1 MLTVTWCS
9 LFFLCGCDGAC
20 LLLGRTADLKGGGGV
35 LSVSSHFSGH
45 WLFCEC
51 PKLGRAD
58 TVLLLCVPSRRSRL
72 FFFPP
77 QRNPSCTLCRSLV
90 RFLCPIPS
98 LSLSL
103 HFFISALLAQSASLA
118 TPLVSLASLA
128 EHTPGDFL
136 TPDIIHRTWH
146 RSRRVC
152 QPSLLNKLSAACALH
167 TFVHSIHK

>member
-20 LLLGRTADLKGGGGV
+20 LLLGGTADLKGGGGV

-98 LSLSL
+98 LSLSSFF
-103 HFFISALLAQSASLA
+103 HFGFACSVCLSGHASRFTRITGRAHTWRFLDARYNTPDLAQIKTSLPA
-118 TPLVSLASLA
+118 FPPKQTVSGLCTTHLC
-128 EHTPGDFL
+128 T
-136 TPDIIHRTWH
+136 
-146 RSRRVC
+146 
-152 QPSLLNKLSAACALH
+152 
-167 TFVHSIHK
+167 